1 MEREYRD
8 GTEPTVLPHLDQR
21 DIHPMRVCRG
31 WGCQQGRLP
40 CPTPATCVLAA
51 EASTEL
57 GEEDPPTVSS
67 EIERILV
74 ITIVVASCAAVIGFI
89 GGLLS

>member
-1 MEREYRD
+1 MERHYTD
-8 GTEPTVLPHLDQR
+8 GTEPTSLPHLDPR
-21 DIHPMRVCRG
+21 YRICRG
-31 WGCQQGRLP
+31 FSCYQGRQV
-40 CPTPATCVLAA
+40 CQTPEHCTLAA

-57 GEEDPPTVSS
+57 GADEPTARS

-74 ITIVVASCAAVIGFI
+74 ITIVVSSCAAVIGFI

>member
-1 MEREYRD
+1 MERHYTD
-8 GTEPTVLPHLDQR
+8 GTEPTVLPHMDPRLR
-21 DIHPMRVCRG
+21 ICRG
-31 WGCQQGRLP
+31 FSCYQGRQV
-40 CPTPATCVLAA
+40 CQTPEHCTLAA

-57 GEEDPPTVSS
+57 GEEDPPTARS

-74 ITIVVASCAAVIGFI
+74 ITIVVASAAAVIGFI